1 LPPRHSTNDVRSAI
15 LQAAERCIQR
25 HGIHKTTMD
34 DIAREADMS
43 RPSVYRYFVD
53 REDLLLALLSERSRA
68 LTERARRFIEQQPSV
83 EDGLVEG
90 LLYLAD
96 HGHRDEITRLLVSMD
111 DGAFG
116 QRLASTDASATLT
129 GEFWDPFLDAAEGR
143 GELRPGLDRHD
154 VHVWLGHTGL
164 LLMNLLKR
172 ESESAPAKLRDL
184 LRSFV
189 VPAFV
194 TAPRSGKPAKAARA
208 VTKVTRRRRVT
219 ANAKHVTLL
228 PGVRTTHGAQKKKP
242 SATDTELAELRA
254 RIEQLEAEKQP

>member
-1 LPPRHSTNDVRSAI
+1 MSSCIILRITPVQESPCLHATALTMYAPLSSRRPSA
-15 LQAAERCIQR
+15 AFSGTGSARR
-25 HGIHKTTMD
+25 RWD
-34 DIAREADMS
+34 DIARETDMS
-43 RPSVYRYFVD
+43 RPSVYRYFAD
-53 REDLLLALLSERSRA
+53 REDLLLALLSEHSRA
-68 LTERARRFIEQQPSV
+68 LTERARRFIDQHPSV

-96 HGHRDEITRLLVSMD
+96 HGHRDEFARLLVSMD
-111 DGAFG
+111 DSAFG
-116 QRLASTDASATLT
+116 QRLASTDTSATLT

-154 VHVWLGHTGL
+154 VHVWLGHVGL

-172 ESESAPAKLRDL
+172 EPESAPAKLGNL

-194 TAPRSGKPAKAARA
+194 TPPRSGKPAKAARA

-219 ANAKHVTLL
+219 AN
-228 PGVRTTHGAQKKKP
+228 G
-242 SATDTELAELRA
+242 
-254 RIEQLEAEKQP
+254 

>member
-1 LPPRHSTNDVRSAI
+1 
-15 LQAAERCIQR
+15 
-25 HGIHKTTMD
+25 
-34 DIAREADMS
+34 MS

-53 REDLLLALLSERSRA
+53 REDLLLALLSEHSHA
-68 LTERARRFIEQQPSV
+68 LTERAQRFIDQHPSV

-90 LLYLAD
+90 LLYIAD
-96 HGHRDEITRLLVSMD
+96 HGHRDEFARLLVSMD
-111 DGAFG
+111 DSAFG
-116 QRLASTDASATLT
+116 QRLASTDTSATLT

-154 VHVWLGHTGL
+154 VHVWLGHVGL
-164 LLMNLLKR
+164 LLMNLLTR
-172 ESESAPAKLRDL
+172 EPESAPAKLRNL

-194 TAPRSGKPAKAARA
+194 APPRSGKPAKAARA
-208 VTKVTRRRRVT
+208 VTKATRPRRVT
-219 ANAKHVTLL
+219 ANAKHVPVL

>member
-1 LPPRHSTNDVRSAI
+1 LSPRHSFRAANGDARSRI
-15 LQAAERCIQR
+15 LRAAERCIQR
-25 HGIHKTTMD
+25 YGIHKTTMD
-34 DIAREADMS
+34 DIARETDMS
-43 RPSVYRYFVD
+43 RPSVYRYFAD
-53 REDLLLALLSERSRA
+53 REDLLLALLSEHSRA
-68 LTERARRFIEQQPSV
+68 LTERARRFIDQHPSV

-96 HGHRDEITRLLVSMD
+96 HGHRDEFARLLVSMD
-111 DGAFG
+111 DSAFG
-116 QRLASTDASATLT
+116 QRLASTDTSATLT

-154 VHVWLGHTGL
+154 VHVWLGHVGL

-172 ESESAPAKLRDL
+172 EPESAPAKLRNL

-208 VTKVTRRRRVT
+208 VTKATRPRRVT
-219 ANAKHVTLL
+219 AN
-228 PGVRTTHGAQKKKP
+228 G
-242 SATDTELAELRA
+242 
-254 RIEQLEAEKQP
+254 

>member
-1 LPPRHSTNDVRSAI
+1 MTFLVSLSEVSNEPNDASSDETGNVIVYHPRHHTSSGVALPPRHSTNDVRSAI
-15 LQAAERCIQR
+15 LQAAERCMQR

-129 GEFWDPFLDAAEGR
+129 GEFWDPFLDAAEGGGGR
-143 GELRPGLDRHD
+143 RPGP
-154 VHVWLGHTGL
+154 G
-164 LLMNLLKR
+164 
-172 ESESAPAKLRDL
+172 RD
-184 LRSFV
+184 
-189 VPAFV
+189 A
-194 TAPRSGKPAKAARA
+194 
-208 VTKVTRRRRVT
+208 
-219 ANAKHVTLL
+219 
-228 PGVRTTHGAQKKKP
+228 
-242 SATDTELAELRA
+242 
-254 RIEQLEAEKQP
+254 